1 VRNVPADY
9 YSQLAESED
18 RHWWYAGVRSI
29 AGALLGERLRRG
41 GSLLDAGC
49 GTGGYLRWARELG
62 TFDRLAGVD
71 VSAEA
76 VAAAKRLAP
85 EAELQVGSVREL
97 PFPDDSFDL
106 VLLNDVIQHVHEDE
120 LDAALA
126 ELRRVLRP
134 AGAMLVRT
142 NGALRP
148 RRARA
153 DWRTYSAAS
162 LRDDLA
168 RAGFAV
174 ERLTHANMLLST
186 WPISRGR
193 SPRPPTA
200 DRHGLPLPGGGL
212 KAHVGAAVLG
222 LEARYLQRSRSR
234 LPYGHT
240 LFAVATVP

>member
-1 VRNVPADY
+1 VKSVPADY
-9 YSQLAESED
+9 YGQLAESED

-29 AGALLGERLRRG
+29 AGALLGQRLRRG

-49 GTGGYLRWARELG
+49 GTGGNLRWARELG

-76 VAAAKRLAP
+76 VTAAQRLVP
-85 EAELQVGSVREL
+85 EAELQVGSIREL
-97 PFPDDSFDL
+97 PFPDTSFDL
-106 VLLNDVIQHVHEDE
+106 VLLNDVIQHVHENE
-120 LDAALA
+120 LAVALG
-126 ELRRVLRP
+126 ELRRVLHP
-134 AGAMLVRT
+134 DGALLVRT

-162 LRDDLA
+162 LRDELA

-174 ERLTHANMLLST
+174 ERITHANMLLST

-193 SPRPPTA
+193 SPRPPTKE
-200 DRHGLPLPGGGL
+200 RHGIPIPGSAM
-212 KAHVGAAVLG
+212 KARLG
-222 LEARYLQRSRSR
+222 LSLLDLERRYLAKPGRR

-240 LFAVATVP
+240 LIAVATPR